1 VQKGRANPE
10 FADYDVPVGRLV
22 GWDLIG
28 IWIGW
33 TSPALLCSQPPPID
47 VPTARAGA
55 LVNTVHMFDGYT
67 RLHPF
72 ISQEKKKLKQMGA
85 KRSES
90 SQLVPKSMWPAHLG
104 FFSLHRTFFLRYFG
118 KLYFSSH
125 RYYIVLLR
133 LISFSSPSR
142 HFFLT

>member
-47 VPTARAGA
+47 VPTVRADA
-55 LVNTVHMFDGYT
+55 LVN
-67 RLHPF
+67 
-72 ISQEKKKLKQMGA
+72 S
-85 KRSES
+85 
-90 SQLVPKSMWPAHLG
+90 AHVRWLRTSP
-104 FFSLHRTFFLRYFG
+104 SLHLPREKET
-118 KLYFSSH
+118 
-125 RYYIVLLR
+125 
-133 LISFSSPSR
+133 
-142 HFFLT
+142 